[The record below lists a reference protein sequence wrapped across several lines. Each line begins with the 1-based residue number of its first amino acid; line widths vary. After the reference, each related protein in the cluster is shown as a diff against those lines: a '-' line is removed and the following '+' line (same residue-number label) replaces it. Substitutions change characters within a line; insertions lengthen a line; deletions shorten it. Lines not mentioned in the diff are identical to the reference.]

1 MSDTKESLQ
10 RADKFETE
18 WQHHRDD
25 ALKTCINEATEIIQ
39 EIEHHVDDID
49 LTVEIR
55 DVPKVAEAIK
65 KVSNLRYFEFSAEV
79 EGKYD
84 VYEESFDYDFT
95 KEVKEFLQDSLGY
108 DFTLILGEKL

>member
-1 MSDTKESLQ
+1 MDTKESLQ
-10 RADKFETE
+10 QADKFQTE
-18 WQHHRDD
+18 WERNKDD
-25 ALKTCINEATEIIQ
+25 ALTTCISKAGEIIL
-39 EIEHHVDDID
+39 EIEHCVDEID

-95 KEVKEFLQDSLGY
+95 REVKEFLKDSHGY
-108 DFTLILGEKL
+108 ELNLILGE